1 MNSYVAMG
9 LVDSRV
15 LMLASMMLERYPLC
29 DRCLGRFFAGLG
41 MGLLNFERGRSIKVL
56 MAMELHAEASRDPQ
70 AFKDKIYLYSLN
82 AGEPFSSLYKHI
94 YGLDPPK
101 QSPCYVCG
109 SRIELIID
117 EWAKR
122 VGEALRAMGFRRF
135 ILGARPPEGSLEA
148 EEEIAREFSL
158 QYWESIK
165 NELKREIGKGVSR
178 SYNFEPDFSD
188 PEIMLILDISRG
200 SIEAVIPS
208 LIVSSRVVKFVRGV
222 SFKKRPGK
230 RSLEDIVERAAE
242 DLGEGVRISI
252 PVRDTS
258 RYRILGDGCYS
269 ILEIRSPKPGRRNLE
284 AISSAINRRQE
295 IYIIDIVGKGRRKD
309 IEDLVS
315 RVKRITYRIYIY
327 SNKKL
332 GDIEIEKL
340 KSQSP
345 ITLEQRTP
353 KRIVER
359 GGVERIYKGDLKIE
373 AIHRISEKTFEIIAS
388 TSSKIYIEEAI
399 TGDEGRTSPSLSS
412 ILSTDLK
419 PLEIDVIRIEL

>member
-1 MNSYVAMG
+1 
-9 LVDSRV
+9 
-15 LMLASMMLERYPLC
+15 
-29 DRCLGRFFAGLG
+29 
-41 MGLLNFERGRSIKVL
+41 
-56 MAMELHAEASRDPQ
+56 
-70 AFKDKIYLYSLN
+70 
-82 AGEPFSSLYKHI
+82 
-94 YGLDPPK
+94 
-101 QSPCYVCG
+101 
-109 SRIELIID
+109 
-117 EWAKR
+117 
-122 VGEALRAMGFRRF
+122 
-135 ILGARPPEGSLEA
+135 
-148 EEEIAREFSL
+148 
-158 QYWESIK
+158 
-165 NELKREIGKGVSR
+165 
-178 SYNFEPDFSD
+178 
-188 PEIMLILDISRG
+188 
-200 SIEAVIPS
+200 
-208 LIVSSRVVKFVRGV
+208 VKLVRGV

-295 IYIIDIVGKGRRKD
+295 IYIIYIVGKGRRKD
-309 IEDLVS
+309 IEDLAS

-359 GGVERIYKGDLKIE
+359 GGVERINKGDLKIE